1 MLRVNNGNVG
11 LGFGWVLLF
20 FFFVFLN
27 NKANIFD
34 LVSLAVCSLRA
45 DYGGFPIHRYKG

>member
-11 LGFGWVLLF
+11 LGFDFLIF
-20 FFFVFLN
+20 FFN

-34 LVSLAVCSLRA
+34 LVSLAVFSVCRLWWIF
-45 DYGGFPIHRYKG
+45 YTQI

>member
-1 MLRVNNGNVG
+1 MRVNNGNVG
-11 LGFGWVLLF
+11 LGFGLVLC
-20 FFFVFLN
+20 FFVVFFN

-34 LVSLAVCSLRA
+34 LVSLAVCSLCA